1 MLNHLKAM
9 IRKYRNVGVVFD
21 TNLLLL
27 LVVGMSERSVSK
39 HKRLSAFVEEDFQL
53 IKTIAEQFHVIAA
66 PSGVIAEVS
75 NIIGYG
81 GTSWHKMHDQII
93 ETVTHEERSYAAT
106 ELLGTTSLRE
116 LGYTDS
122 LLCEKICSDFLF
134 ITDDHKLYSM
144 ACRHGDA
151 INFNHIR
158 PLFWKDS

>member
-1 MLNHLKAM
+1 MLNHLKIM
-9 IRKYRNVGVVFD
+9 IKKYRNTGVVFD

-27 LVVGMSERSVSK
+27 LVVGLSEQSVSK

-53 IKTIAEQFHVIAA
+53 IKTIAEQFDTIAA

-81 GTSWHKMHDQII
+81 GTVWPNMHDRII
-93 ETVTHEERSYAAT
+93 ETVTHEERSYAAK
-106 ELLGTTSLRE
+106 ELLGTKSLRE

-122 LLCEKICSDFLF
+122 LLCEKICSEFLF

-144 ACRHGDA
+144 ACTCGDA

-158 PLFWKDS
+158 PLFWKNL

>member
-1 MLNHLKAM
+1 MLNHLKVM
-9 IRKYRNVGVVFD
+9 IRKYRNAGVVFD

-27 LVVGMSERSVSK
+27 LVVGMSEQSVSK

-81 GTSWHKMHDQII
+81 GTCWQNMHEQII
-93 ETVTHEERSYAAT
+93 ETVTYEERSYAARD
-106 ELLGTTSLRE
+106 LLGTKSLRE

-122 LLCEKICSDFLF
+122 LLCEKICSQFLF

-144 ACRHGDA
+144 ACRLGDA

-158 PLFWKDS
+158 PLFWEDL

>member
-1 MLNHLKAM
+1 VLNHLKAM

-27 LVVGMSERSVSK
+27 LVVGLSERPVSK

-53 IKTIAEQFHVIAA
+53 IKTIAEQFHTIAA

-81 GTSWHKMHDQII
+81 GTSWHNMHDQII
-93 ETVTHEERSYAAT
+93 ETVTYEERNYAAT
-106 ELLGTTSLRE
+106 DLLGTKSLRE

-122 LLCEKICSDFLF
+122 LLCEKVCSNFLF

-144 ACRHGDA
+144 ACRLGDV

-158 PLFWKDS
+158 PLFWKDL

>member
-1 MLNHLKAM
+1 M
-9 IRKYRNVGVVFD
+9 IRKHRNIGVVFD

-27 LVVGMSERSVSK
+27 LVVGLSDRSVNK

-53 IKTIAEQFHVIAA
+53 IKTIAEQFHAIAA

-81 GTSWHKMHDQII
+81 GTSWDNMHEQII
-93 ETVTHEERSYAAT
+93 KTVTHEERSYAAT
-106 ELLGTTSLRE
+106 ELLGTKSLRE

-122 LLCEKICSDFLF
+122 LLCEKICSQFLF

-144 ACRHGDA
+144 ACRRGDA

-158 PLFWKDS
+158 PLFWEDL

>member
-9 IRKYRNVGVVFD
+9 IQKYRNIGVVFD

-27 LVVGMSERSVSK
+27 LVVGLSERSVSK
-39 HKRLSAFVEEDFQL
+39 HKRLSAFVEEDFKL
-53 IKTIAEQFHVIAA
+53 IQTIAEHFDTIAA

-93 ETVTHEERSYAAT
+93 ETVTHEERNYAAT
-106 ELLGTTSLRE
+106 ELLGTKSLQE

-122 LLCEKICSDFLF
+122 LLCEKICSQFLF

-144 ACRHGDA
+144 ACRRGDA

-158 PLFWKDS
+158 PLFWEDL

>member
-1 MLNHLKAM
+1 MLNHLKTM
-9 IRKYRNVGVVFD
+9 IRKHRNVGVVFD

-27 LVVGMSERSVSK
+27 LVVGLSERSVNK
-39 HKRLSAFVEEDFQL
+39 HKRLSAFVEEDFML
-53 IKTIAEQFHVIAA
+53 IKTIAEQFHTIAA

-81 GTSWHKMHDQII
+81 GTSWPNMHDQII
-93 ETVTHEERSYAAT
+93 ETVTHEERSNAAID
-106 ELLGTTSLRE
+106 LLGTKSLRE

-122 LLCEKICSDFLF
+122 LLCEKICSQFLF

-144 ACRHGDA
+144 ACRRGDA

-158 PLFWKDS
+158 PLFWKNL